1 MLQRL
6 GSIVFLLAIITSVS
20 GSLAKEEGL
29 ESRERRHLACLKASG
44 DASRQARCL
53 RSQRQ
58 TLFSP
63 EEPAKARAPETTAE
77 RDQRMKWWREARF
90 GMFIHWG
97 LYAVPAGEYKGKRS
111 ERIGEWIMEWA
122 NIPRADY
129 EKFASQ
135 FNPVKFNAREWVRIA
150 KGAGMKYIVIT
161 SKHHDGFAL
170 YNSRVSDYDVVDATP
185 YHRDLIKA
193 LAAETKKQGLKFCFY
208 YSILD
213 WHHPSQYV
221 DAPGKDPT
229 AGNRTT
235 KMRPGG
241 KEQYVTY
248 MKSQLRELI
257 TTYDPAVL
265 WFDGEWQDWWTE
277 EDGQDLYRFVRALKP
292 NIIINNRVGKGRQ
305 GMAGMNKTDR
315 EYSGDF
321 GTPEQ
326 RIPTNGLPG
335 VDWESCMT
343 MNTTWGY
350 KFYDDKWKTT
360 ETLVRNLIDVASKG
374 GNYLLNVG
382 PMSNGEIP
390 QPSVERL
397 AGVGKWMKVN
407 GEAIYGTTASPFAT
421 QLAFGRATSK
431 PGKVYLHVF
440 DWPADG
446 KLQIP
451 ALGKTVSSA
460 YLLAS
465 PKSHLKFAEDSTGL
479 TIQLPGK
486 SLDPIAT
493 VIVLES
499 K

>member
-1 MLQRL
+1 MDIQCKR
-6 GSIVFLLAIITSVS
+6 SVQAVLLICAIGFFT
-20 GSLAKEEGL
+20 L
-29 ESRERRHLACLKASG
+29 
-44 DASRQARCL
+44 
-53 RSQRQ
+53 SQGQ
-58 TLFSP
+58 NKSALVPGFTVQP
-63 EEPAKARAPETTAE
+63 YGVETVAE

-97 LYAVPAGEYKGKRS
+97 LYAVPAGEYNGKRS
-111 ERIGEWIMEWA
+111 TRIGEWIMEWA
-122 NIPRADY
+122 NIPRTEY
-129 EKFASQ
+129 EKFAPQ
-135 FNPVKFNAREWVRIA
+135 FNPVKFNAREWVGIA
-150 KGAGMKYIVIT
+150 KAAGMKYIVIT

-170 YNSRVSDYDVVDATP
+170 YNSKVSNYDIIDFTP
-185 YHRDLIKA
+185 YKKDPIQA
-193 LAAETKKQGLKFCFY
+193 LAAEAKRQGLIFSFY
-208 YSILD
+208 YSIVD

-241 KEQYVTY
+241 KEEYVAY
-248 MKSQLRELI
+248 MKAQLRELI

-277 EDGQDLYRFVRALKP
+277 EDGQDLYRFVRELKP

-305 GMAGMNKTDR
+305 GMQGMNKTDR
-315 EYSGDF
+315 QYSGDF

-326 RIPTNGLPG
+326 RIPPSGLPG

-350 KFYDDKWKTT
+350 KFYDDQWKTT

-382 PMSNGEIP
+382 PMADGLIP

-407 GEAIYGTTASPFAT
+407 GDSIYATTASPFQAE
-421 QLAFGRATSK
+421 LAFGRATSK

-440 DWPADG
+440 NWPTDG
-446 KLQIP
+446 SLRVP
-451 ALGKTVSSA
+451 SLGKEIKKA
-460 YLLAS
+460 YLLVNRSA
-465 PKSHLKFAEDSTGL
+465 LKFAQSGDGL
-479 TIQLPGK
+479 TITLPAK
-486 SLDPIAT
+486 ASDSIAT
-493 VIVLES
+493 VIVLEH
-499 K
+499 

>member
-1 MLQRL
+1 
-6 GSIVFLLAIITSVS
+6 
-20 GSLAKEEGL
+20 
-29 ESRERRHLACLKASG
+29 
-44 DASRQARCL
+44 
-53 RSQRQ
+53 
-58 TLFSP
+58 P
-63 EEPAKARAPETTAE
+63 
-77 RDQRMKWWREARF
+77 
-90 GMFIHWG
+90 
-97 LYAVPAGEYKGKRS
+97 
-111 ERIGEWIMEWA
+111 
-122 NIPRADY
+122 
-129 EKFASQ
+129 Q
-135 FNPVKFNAREWVRIA
+135 FNPVKFDAREWVRIA
-150 KGAGMKYIVIT
+150 KDAGMKYIVIT

-170 YNSRVSDYDVVDATP
+170 YNSRVSNYDVVDATP

-193 LAAETKKQGLKFCFY
+193 LAVETKKQGLKFCFY

-221 DAPGKDPT
+221 DAPGKNPT

-241 KEQYVTY
+241 KEQYVSY
-248 MKSQLRELI
+248 MKGQLRELI

-277 EDGQDLYRFVRALKP
+277 EDGQDLYRFVRGLKP
-292 NIIINNRVGKGRQ
+292 SIIINNRVGKGRQ

-326 RIPTNGLPG
+326 QIPVNGLPG

-374 GNYLLNVG
+374 GNYLLNIG
-382 PMSNGEIP
+382 PKSNGEIP

-407 GEAIYGTTASPFAT
+407 GQAIYGTTASPFST

-431 PGKVYLHVF
+431 PGKVFVHVF

-446 KLQIP
+446 KLRIP
-451 ALGKTVSSA
+451 ALGKTVSKA
-460 YLLAS
+460 YLLAG
-465 PKSHLKFAEDSTGL
+465 PKTVLKFAGDNTGI

-493 VIVLES
+493 VIVLEH